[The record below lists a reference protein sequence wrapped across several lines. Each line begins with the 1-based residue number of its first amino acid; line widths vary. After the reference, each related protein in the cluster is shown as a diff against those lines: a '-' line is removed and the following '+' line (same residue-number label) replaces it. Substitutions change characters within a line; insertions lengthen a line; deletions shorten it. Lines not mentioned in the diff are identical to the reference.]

1 MSAYSSC
8 APADNVQYV
17 RGRGEVV
24 HAFQAALAEEL
35 SVSAGETVR
44 LIPKK
49 VSCLALHQHWL
60 RLVDRLLLGAFQH
73 E

>member
-1 MSAYSSC
+1 M
-8 APADNVQYV
+8 QYV

-44 LIPKK
+44 HDSKIVL
-49 VSCLALHQHWL
+49 CLALHQQWL
-60 RLVDRLLLGAFQH
+60 RLVDRLLQGAFQR

>member
-1 MSAYSSC
+1 MSMALKASVRERVKRQQLEDQNQACRRVSAYSSC
-8 APADNVQYV
+8 ALADNVQYV

-44 LIPKK
+44 LI
-49 VSCLALHQHWL
+49 
-60 RLVDRLLLGAFQH
+60 
-73 E
+73 